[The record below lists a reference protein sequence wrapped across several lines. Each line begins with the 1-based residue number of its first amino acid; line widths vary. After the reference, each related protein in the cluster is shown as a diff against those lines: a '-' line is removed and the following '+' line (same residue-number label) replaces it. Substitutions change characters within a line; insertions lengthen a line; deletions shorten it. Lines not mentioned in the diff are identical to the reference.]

1 MIVKYKH
8 KTQEE
13 KTMSNEYSPDLIT
26 LVDEDNVEH
35 NFEIL
40 DTIEFQGKEYYA
52 LYPVF
57 DNPDDM
63 VADSGEYYI
72 MEAITEDDELE
83 LAEVEDDDLIDKLS
97 AIFEANFT
105 EKFGE

>member
-1 MIVKYKH
+1 
-8 KTQEE
+8 
-13 KTMSNEYSPDLIT
+13 MSNDYSPDLIT

-40 DTIEFQGKEYYA
+40 DTVEYEGKEYYA

-57 DNPDDM
+57 DNADEM

-72 MEAITEDDELE
+72 MEAVDSEDGWELS
-83 LAEVEDDDLIDKLS
+83 EVDDDDLIDKLS
-97 AIFEANFT
+97 VIFEDRFAD
-105 EKFGE
+105 KFGEE

>member
-1 MIVKYKH
+1 
-8 KTQEE
+8 
-13 KTMSNEYSPDLIT
+13 MSEFSPDLVT

-40 DTIEFQGKEYYA
+40 DTIEFEGKEYYA

-57 DNPDDM
+57 DNAEDM

-72 MEAITEDDELE
+72 MEAIDAEDGWELSEVDDDE
-83 LAEVEDDDLIDKLS
+83 LIDKLS
-97 AIFEANFT
+97 VIFEDRFAD
-105 EKFGE
+105 KFGEDD